1 MVPLLYSRWVK
12 SKTRYLVG
20 VDEAG
25 EKVWETFARPCEV
38 DYDRREVIYPH
49 GVLFL

>member
-1 MVPLLYSRWVK
+1 MK
-12 SKTRYLVG
+12 KTQWIAG

-25 EKVWETFARPCEV
+25 EKAWEAFARPCEI
-38 DYDRREVIYPH
+38 DYDRREVICPQ